1 MFFSGGKQLAALTE
15 ELAAA
20 RAREMALES
29 QVQSLRRDLSVQE
42 NAANQKNRE
51 CDALRGILRNL
62 ASFSETLGGSQ
73 ASLAQ
78 MAGMLKDERNEA
90 VEATAVSIA
99 SGQATT
105 EIASNLHR
113 LAESSAVTAKEV
125 EGLATQAGEIGKIV
139 QLIHEIADQT
149 NLLAL
154 NAAIEAARAG
164 EAGRGFAVV
173 ADEVRK
179 LAERTSKATA
189 DIESLV
195 SGITQN
201 SSTAKDA
208 MEDLSRT
215 ADDFSKRG
223 SRATEDMQ
231 QLMQLSR
238 KMEGVIAGGALKSFI
253 EVAKVDH
260 LVFKFRVYMGLFG
273 LIELHAGDVSSH
285 TACRLGK
292 WYYEGEG
299 RDCFSRLAG
308 YREIEAPHIEV
319 HKMGIAALDAKHK
332 GDVDGML
339 RHVELME
346 RASVSVIDN
355 LQRMADTAMNDP
367 AILCHS

>member
-20 RAREMALES
+20 RAREAALES
-29 QVQSLRRDLSVQE
+29 QVQSLRRDLGAQQNV
-42 NAANQKNRE
+42 ANQKDRE
-51 CDALRGILRNL
+51 CDALKGILRNL

-78 MAGMLKDERNEA
+78 MASMLKDERNEA

-215 ADDFSKRG
+215 ADDFSQRG

-231 QLMQLSR
+231 QLMKLSR